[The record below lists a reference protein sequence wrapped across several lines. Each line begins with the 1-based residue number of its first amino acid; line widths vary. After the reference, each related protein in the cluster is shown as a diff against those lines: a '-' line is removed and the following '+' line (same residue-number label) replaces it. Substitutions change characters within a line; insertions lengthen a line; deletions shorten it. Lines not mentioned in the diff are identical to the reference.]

1 MQITVTFRHVD
12 PTPALRRYAEDKLGR
27 VVRKYLKRPGDAHVI
42 LGVHKAR
49 HLAEIT
55 LQADHVTL
63 FAKETTKDLYAAIDL
78 ACEKVEQQ
86 ARKLKARRE
95 TRKGATSARAG
106 GPAAEAA
113 APAAPDVVRVRVPA
127 AALALDDAVER
138 LADSDQ
144 PWLAFVDAETQALA
158 VLVRRD
164 DGRFGLIRAPGR

>member
-12 PTPALRRYAEDKLGR
+12 PTPALRRHAEEKLGR

-49 HLAEIT
+49 HLAEVT

-63 FAKETTKDLYAAIDL
+63 FAKETTTDLYAAIDL
-78 ACEKVEQQ
+78 ACEKIEQQ

-95 TRKGATSARAG
+95 TRKGASSAREGA
-106 GPAAEAA
+106 PAAGAE
-113 APAAPDVVRVRVPA
+113 PAPDVVRVRVPA
-127 AALALDDAVER
+127 VALALDDAVER
-138 LADSDQ
+138 LAASPQ
-144 PWLAFVDAETQALA
+144 PWLAFIDAETRGLA